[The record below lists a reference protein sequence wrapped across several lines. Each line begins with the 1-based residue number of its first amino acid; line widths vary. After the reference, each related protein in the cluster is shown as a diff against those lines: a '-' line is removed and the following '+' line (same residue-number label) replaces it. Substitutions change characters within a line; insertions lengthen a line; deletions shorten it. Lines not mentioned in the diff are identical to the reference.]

1 MFLAKSILAVGALV
15 LAAVEPL
22 RAAENVVWSD
32 APCRDWVEMY
42 PVGNGWM
49 GAMVDAAKVTHLQFN
64 LSRLWSGRPHC
75 YDRPGAA
82 EVLAEM
88 REKIFAGRPWE
99 ADKICN
105 ERFMGDP
112 PGQAFYQ
119 PCGDLWI
126 DFPDEP
132 QKIVRRLE
140 LDKGRHVSRLER
152 ADAKIAQETFA
163 PYNER
168 DFIMHRISA
177 KGTLL
182 SPRIV
187 LRSAHQMSEHFVDGD
202 TVGFAGQVET
212 NGVKFAAIAQVLATG
227 AGAAVEKDGDG
238 LRVRNAETI
247 EIRLTAASDMKSWKE
262 LAGDPLADC
271 KAAQARLAAKD
282 FKTIRREHIK
292 AFEELYNRVELNLGG
307 DNDLVSSA
315 SSASLGTRS
324 ARLGSLQIASPACA
338 AVTRLCVRKSPTVE
352 RLKKQKELRD
362 PKFAE
367 LVFNYGRYLLISS
380 SRPDGDPANLQGIWN
395 PAHRPAW
402 GSKYTANIN
411 VEMNYWPAE
420 VCALGECHQ
429 ALFGAIRELAQSGH
443 RTAKTHYNAGGWVCH
458 HNFDGWRG
466 TAPVDF
472 PGAGMWPGGGAWLSY
487 HVWEHWLFTRD
498 KAFLKKNFPVMLEAA
513 RFFTETLVEHPRTK
527 TLVTCPTVSPEVGG
541 IEAGATCDL
550 QLVRALYNA
559 VLEATALVPGLTP
572 SQKEVVARIRE
583 QLPRLEPNKI
593 GRWGQIQEW
602 MDDKDSPDEHNRHF
616 SHLWAVYPGAD
627 ITPDTPEL
635 FKAARVSQEARG
647 DEATGWSMGWKV
659 CQWARFRDGEHA
671 MKIMD
676 NLFTLQEGNKGGLYA
691 NLFDAHPPFQI
702 DGNFGVTAG
711 IAEMLLQSHRR
722 DEKGEQIIDLL
733 PALPEEWAAEGS
745 FKGFRA
751 RGGYIVDCSWKNG
764 KVTHKRIRKQ

>member
-1 MFLAKSILAVGALV
+1 MKKALLLPALLLSV
-15 LAAVEPL
+15 ASS
-22 RAAENVVWSD
+22 AAESLIWSD
-32 APCRDWVEMY
+32 QPCRDWVEMY

-49 GAMVDAAKVTHLQFN
+49 GAMVDANRVTHLQFN
-64 LSRLWSGRPHC
+64 LSRIWSGRPHC
-75 YDRPGAA
+75 YDRPGAVD
-82 EVLAEM
+82 VLGEM

-99 ADKICN
+99 ADKICS
-105 ERFMGDP
+105 EKFMGDP

-126 DFPDEP
+126 DFGNDPSS
-132 QKIVRRLE
+132 VLRRLE
-140 LDKGRHVSRLER
+140 LDNGRHVSAMTFGETKVL
-152 ADAKIAQETFA
+152 QETFA
-163 PYNER
+163 PYTEK
-168 DFIMHRISA
+168 DFIVHRISA
-177 KGTLL
+177 KGGTV
-182 SPRIV
+182 SPRIT
-187 LRSAHQMSEHFVDGD
+187 LRSAHKMSQHGVDGD
-202 TVGFAGQVET
+202 ALVFEGQVEP
-212 NGVKFAAIAQVLATG
+212 NGVKFAAIARVFVSG
-227 AGAAVEKDGDG
+227 AGASVERDDDG
-238 LRVRNAETI
+238 LKVRNAESV
-247 EIRLTAASDMKSWKE
+247 EIRLAAASDMKSWKE
-262 LAGDPLADC
+262 LSDNPLADC
-271 KAAQARLAAKD
+271 KAAQARVAAKD
-282 FKTIRREHIK
+282 YKAIRQAHLKSFK
-292 AFEELYNRVELNLGG
+292 ELYDRVELNLCG
-307 DNDLVSSA
+307 DNDLPTSA
-315 SSASLGTRS
+315 S
-324 ARLGSLQIASPACA
+324 P
-338 AVTRLCVRKSPTVE
+338 RLCARKLPTLE
-352 RLKKQKELRD
+352 RLKRQKELRD

-395 PAHRPAW
+395 PSHRPAW
-402 GSKYTANIN
+402 GSKYTDNIN

-429 ALFGAIRELAQSGH
+429 ALFNAMEELAESGS

-472 PGAGMWPGGGAWLSY
+472 PSAGMWPGGGAWLSY
-487 HVWEHWLFTRD
+487 HIWEHWLFTRD
-498 KAFLKKNFPVMLEAA
+498 KKFLKENFPIMLEAA

-541 IEAGATCDL
+541 LEAGATCDM

-559 VLEATALVPGLTP
+559 VIEACDILAA
-572 SQKEVVARIRE
+572 KDAKVAEIVDRIRE

-593 GRWGQIQEW
+593 GKWGQIQEW
-602 MDDKDSPDEHNRHF
+602 MDDKDSPNEHNRHF

-627 ITPDTPEL
+627 ITPEETPEL

-676 NLFTLQEGNKGGLYA
+676 NLFSLQEGNKGGLYA

-722 DEKGEQIIDLL
+722 NEKGEHVIDLL
-733 PALPEEWAAEGS
+733 PALPKEWAAEGS

-751 RGGYIVDCSWKNG
+751 RGGYIVDCAWKDG
-764 KVTHKRIRKQ
+764 KVTHKRIRKP

>member
-1 MFLAKSILAVGALV
+1 MAVWQSGGAEMKKRVGLIVILSAFMVN
-15 LAAVEPL
+15 
-22 RAAENVVWSD
+22 AAENLIWSD
-32 APCRDWVEMY
+32 QPCRIWEEMY

-49 GAMVDAAKVTHLQFN
+49 GAMVDANRATHLQFN
-64 LSRLWSGRPHC
+64 LSRIWSGHPHC
-75 YDRPGAA
+75 YDREGAA
-82 EVLAEM
+82 EVLGEI

-99 ADKICN
+99 ADKICS
-105 ERFMGDP
+105 ERFMGVP
-112 PGQAFYQ
+112 AGQAFYQ

-126 DFPDEP
+126 DFGNDPSS
-132 QKIVRRLE
+132 IVRRLE
-140 LDKGRHVSRLER
+140 LDKGRHVSVMEFG
-152 ADAKIAQETFA
+152 DAKVAQETFA

-168 DFIMHRISA
+168 DFIVHRISA
-177 KGTLL
+177 KGGTV
-182 SPRIV
+182 SPRIT
-187 LRSAHQMSEHFVDGD
+187 LRSAHKMSKHGVDGESL
-202 TVGFAGQVET
+202 VIEGQVEP
-212 NGVKFAAIAQVLATG
+212 NGVKFAAIARVSASG
-227 AGAAVEKDGDG
+227 ADASIERDDEG
-238 LRVRNAETI
+238 LKVRNAESV

-262 LAGDPLADC
+262 LSGNPLADC
-271 KAAQARLAAKD
+271 KAAQRRLGAKE
-282 FKTIRREHIK
+282 FKAIRGEHAK
-292 AFEELYNRVELNLGG
+292 AFGELYGRVSLTLGG
-307 DNDLVSSA
+307 GNEKLTT
-315 SSASLGTRS
+315 L
-324 ARLGSLQIASPACA
+324 
-338 AVTRLCVRKSPTVE
+338 E
-352 RLKKQKELRD
+352 RLKRQKKLRD
-362 PKFAE
+362 PGFAE

-395 PAHRPAW
+395 PSHRPAW
-402 GSKYTANIN
+402 GSKYTDNIN

-420 VCALGECHQ
+420 VCGLGECHQ
-429 ALFGAIRELAQSGH
+429 ALFNAMGELAESGH
-443 RTAKTHYNAGGWVCH
+443 RTAKTYYNAGGWVCH

-472 PGAGMWPGGGAWLSY
+472 PSVGVWPGGGAWLSY
-487 HVWEHWLFTRD
+487 HIWEHWLFTRD
-498 KAFLKKNFPVMLEAA
+498 KKFLAKNFPIMLESA

-541 IEAGATCDL
+541 LEAGATCDL

-559 VLEATALVPGLTP
+559 VLESAPFVPGLTS
-572 SQKEVVARIRE
+572 SQKDVVERIRE

-593 GRWGQIQEW
+593 GKWGQIQEW

-627 ITPDTPEL
+627 ITPDKTPEL
-635 FKAARVSQEARG
+635 FKAAQVSQEARG

-659 CQWARFRDGEHA
+659 CQWARFRDGDHA

-676 NLFTLQEGNKGGLYA
+676 NLFSLQEGHKGGLYA

-722 DEKGEQIIDLL
+722 DEKGEYIIDLL
-733 PALPEEWAAEGS
+733 PALPKEWVAGGS

-751 RGGYIVDCSWKNG
+751 RGGFIVDCEWKNG

>member
-1 MFLAKSILAVGALV
+1 MKKALILPVILLAVASG
-15 LAAVEPL
+15 
-22 RAAENVVWSD
+22 AAENVIWSD
-32 APCRDWVEMY
+32 KSCRDWVEMY

-49 GAMVDAAKVTHLQFN
+49 GAMVDANRATHLQFN
-64 LSRLWSGRPHC
+64 LSRIWSGRPHC
-75 YDRPGAA
+75 YDHEGAA
-82 EVLAEM
+82 DVLGEM

-99 ADKICN
+99 ADKICS
-105 ERFMGDP
+105 ERFMGIP
-112 PGQAFYQ
+112 AGQAFYQ

-126 DFPDEP
+126 DFGQGPSS
-132 QKIVRRLE
+132 ILRSLE
-140 LDKGRHVSRLER
+140 LDKGRHVSTMTFGETKVL
-152 ADAKIAQETFA
+152 QETFA
-163 PYNER
+163 PYTEK
-168 DFIMHRISA
+168 DFIVHRISA
-177 KGTLL
+177 KGGTV
-182 SPRIV
+182 SPRIT
-187 LRSAHQMSEHFVDGD
+187 LRSAHKMSQHRVDGD
-202 TVGFAGQVET
+202 SLVFEGQVEPT
-212 NGVKFAAIAQVLATG
+212 GVKFAAIARVSARG
-227 AGAAVEKDGDG
+227 AEASVERDGDG
-238 LRVRNAETI
+238 LKVRNAESV

-262 LAGDPLADC
+262 LSGDPLADC
-271 KAAQARLAAKD
+271 KAAQARVAAKG
-282 FKTIRREHIK
+282 FETIKRDHQNSFG
-292 AFEELYNRVELNLGG
+292 ALYNRVELNL
-307 DNDLVSSA
+307 
-315 SSASLGTRS
+315 
-324 ARLGSLQIASPACA
+324 PAKDA
-338 AVTRLCVRKSPTVE
+338 ETAKLPTLE
-352 RLKKQKELRD
+352 RLKRQKEQRD

-395 PAHRPAW
+395 PSHRPAW
-402 GSKYTANIN
+402 GSKYTDNIN

-429 ALFGAIRELAQSGH
+429 ALFNAMEELAESGS
-443 RTAKTHYNAGGWVCH
+443 RTAKTHYSAGGWVCH

-472 PGAGMWPGGGAWLSY
+472 PSAGMWPGGGAWLSY
-487 HVWEHWLFTRD
+487 HIWEHWLFTRD
-498 KAFLKKNFPVMLEAA
+498 SKFLTKNFPIMLEAA

-541 IEAGATCDL
+541 LEAGATCDM

-559 VLEATALVPGLTP
+559 ILESSSLVPGLTP
-572 SQKEVVARIRE
+572 SQKDVVARIRE

-593 GRWGQIQEW
+593 GKWGQIQEW
-602 MDDKDSPDEHNRHF
+602 MDDKDSPNEHNRHF
-616 SHLWAVYPGAD
+616 SHLWALYPGAD
-627 ITPDTPEL
+627 ITPEGTPEL

-676 NLFTLQEGNKGGLYA
+676 NLFSLQEGNKGGLYA

-722 DEKGEQIIDLL
+722 NEKGEHVIDLL
-733 PALPEEWAAEGS
+733 PALPKEWAAEGS

-751 RGGYIVDCSWKNG
+751 RGGYIVDCAWKNG
-764 KVTHKRIRKQ
+764 KATHKRIRKP

>member
-1 MFLAKSILAVGALV
+1 MKKTLFLSV
-15 LAAVEPL
+15 LLLSVASS
-22 RAAENVVWSD
+22 AAENLIWSD
-32 APCRDWVEMY
+32 QPCRDWVEMY

-49 GAMVDAAKVTHLQFN
+49 GAMVDANRVTHLQFN
-64 LSRLWSGRPHC
+64 LSRIWSGRPHC
-75 YDRPGAA
+75 YDRPGAVD
-82 EVLAEM
+82 VLGEM

-99 ADKICN
+99 ADKICS
-105 ERFMGDP
+105 EKFMGDP

-119 PCGDLWI
+119 PYGDLWI
-126 DFPDEP
+126 DFGNDPSS
-132 QKIVRRLE
+132 VLRRLE
-140 LDKGRHVSRLER
+140 LDNGRHVSAMTFGETKVL
-152 ADAKIAQETFA
+152 QETFA
-163 PYNER
+163 PYTEK
-168 DFIMHRISA
+168 DFIVHRISA
-177 KGTLL
+177 KGGTV
-182 SPRIV
+182 SPRIT
-187 LRSAHQMSEHFVDGD
+187 LRSAHKMSQHGVDGD
-202 TVGFAGQVET
+202 ALVFEGQVEP
-212 NGVKFAAIAQVLATG
+212 NGVKFAAIARVFVSG
-227 AGAAVEKDGDG
+227 AGASVERDDDG
-238 LRVRNAETI
+238 LKVRNAESV
-247 EIRLTAASDMKSWKE
+247 EIRLAAASDMKSWKE
-262 LAGDPLADC
+262 LSGNPLADC
-271 KAAQARLAAKD
+271 KAAQVRVAAKD
-282 FKTIRREHIK
+282 YKAIRQAHLK
-292 AFEELYNRVELNLGG
+292 AFKELYDRVELNLCG
-307 DNDLVSSA
+307 DNDLATSA
-315 SSASLGTRS
+315 S
-324 ARLGSLQIASPACA
+324 P
-338 AVTRLCVRKSPTVE
+338 RLCARKLPTLE
-352 RLKKQKELRD
+352 RLKRQKELRD

-395 PAHRPAW
+395 PSHRPAW
-402 GSKYTANIN
+402 GSKYTDNIN

-429 ALFGAIRELAQSGH
+429 ALFNAMEELAESGS
-443 RTAKTHYNAGGWVCH
+443 RTAKTHYSAGGWVCH

-472 PGAGMWPGGGAWLSY
+472 PSAGMWPGGGAWLSY
-487 HVWEHWLFTRD
+487 HIWEHWLFTRD
-498 KAFLKKNFPVMLEAA
+498 KKFLKKNFPIMLEAA

-541 IEAGATCDL
+541 LEAGATCDM

-559 VLEATALVPGLTP
+559 VIEACDILAA
-572 SQKEVVARIRE
+572 KDAKVAEIVDRIRE

-593 GRWGQIQEW
+593 GKWGQIQEW
-602 MDDKDSPDEHNRHF
+602 MDDKDSPNEHNRHF

-627 ITPDTPEL
+627 ITPEDTPEL

-676 NLFTLQEGNKGGLYA
+676 NLFSLQEGNKGGLYA

-722 DEKGEQIIDLL
+722 NEKGEHVIDLL
-733 PALPEEWAAEGS
+733 PALPKEWAAEGS

-751 RGGYIVDCSWKNG
+751 RGGYIVDCAWKDG
-764 KVTHKRIRKQ
+764 KVAHKRIRKP